1 MFGSRVH
8 RIYGDKIAGRHY
20 ASGGFVFPL
29 ALKDVRLALAE
40 AEAAGVPMPSVSVL
54 RDRLIS
60 GIARGYAELDWSA
73 LGLLAAEE
81 AGLDRE
87 HSVHT
92 GVLE

>member
-1 MFGSRVH
+1 
-8 RIYGDKIAGRHY
+8 
-20 ASGGFVFPL
+20 
-29 ALKDVRLALAE
+29 
-40 AEAAGVPMPSVSVL
+40 L
-54 RDRLIS
+54 RDRLIT

-92 GVLE
+92 GAIE